1 MINWFNNMR
10 RKQKESDK
18 LLASH
23 VIDKKIQLR
32 NSAISLAKDYK
43 NAIESIKISY
53 KDIKIEYNIT
63 DEEVDAYVSGDEH
76 GN

>member
-63 DEEVDAYVSGDEH
+63 DEEVDAYVSGDEQ
-76 GN
+76 